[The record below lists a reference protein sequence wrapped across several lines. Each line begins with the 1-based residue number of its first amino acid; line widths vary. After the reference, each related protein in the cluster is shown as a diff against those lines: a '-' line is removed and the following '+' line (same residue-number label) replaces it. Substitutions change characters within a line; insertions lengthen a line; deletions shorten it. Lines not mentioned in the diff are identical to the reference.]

1 MSNYFKPIPHYR
13 EITTRGVRGMGDII
27 ILILMIILAVSKTIE
42 AVLTFNEVCED
53 RSNNHCNNLNDS
65 SDDFQKDGFLYH
77 GFLLREFASVRL
89 SDTES

>member
-1 MSNYFKPIPHYR
+1 
-13 EITTRGVRGMGDII
+13 MGDII

-65 SDDFQKDGFLYH
+65 SDDFPERRFLIPRLLIAGICIGTTVEY
-77 GFLLREFASVRL
+77 GIIVVKEIFL
-89 SDTES
+89 

>member
-1 MSNYFKPIPHYR
+1 
-13 EITTRGVRGMGDII
+13 MGDII

-65 SDDFQKDGFLYH
+65 SDDFPERRFLIPD
-77 GFLLREFASVRL
+77 RKSVV
-89 SDTES
+89 